1 MVDLFGKKKL
11 EDRISELE
19 EAIAVQEREKEELV
33 RTLQKREEKIKRL
46 TSANQEANL
55 ALKAMEQ
62 KTATMVASSPEKTET
77 ERPKARL
84 PEAWMPDNRELD
96 LLIQRLQGFLS
107 PREDLLVYAFPGSL
121 PKDADIPPQIRRVAM
136 EIKSQRGGII
146 IYCPQ
151 LFALQFIPP
160 FPIKERISWEGSSFQ
175 LSWIEEMMNTPA
187 LVVSAHAGSTF
198 LGVALSREG
207 FAVHEKVETQVKEK
221 HSKGGWS
228 QKRFERLR
236 EEDIKNHLDAV
247 QEKLAGLQSKY
258 GSIVKYAVLGGEEGL
273 IRQIAP
279 SISLPL
285 VERRL
290 KRHDEKYPDSLL
302 REVYGF
308 KCYRIDI
315 NVIEAERSNAI

>member
-19 EAIAVQEREKEELV
+19 EAIAVREREKEELV

-46 TSANQEANL
+46 ASANQEVNL

-62 KTATMVASSPEKTET
+62 KTATMVTSSPEKMET

-96 LLIQRLQGFLS
+96 LLIQRLQGFRS

-121 PKDADIPPQIRRVAM
+121 PEDADIPPQIRRAAM
-136 EIKSQRGGII
+136 EIKTHRGGII

-160 FPIKERISWEGSSFQ
+160 FPIKERGSWEGSSFQ
-175 LSWIEEMMNTPA
+175 LSLIEEMMNTPA

-236 EEDIKNHLDAV
+236 EEDI
-247 QEKLAGLQSKY
+247 
-258 GSIVKYAVLGGEEGL
+258 
-273 IRQIAP
+273 
-279 SISLPL
+279 
-285 VERRL
+285 
-290 KRHDEKYPDSLL
+290 
-302 REVYGF
+302 
-308 KCYRIDI
+308 
-315 NVIEAERSNAI
+315 

>member
-11 EDRISELE
+11 EDRISEME

-96 LLIQRLQGFLS
+96 LLIQRLQGFRS

-207 FAVHEKVETQVKEK
+207 FAVNEKVESQVKEK

-236 EEDIKNHLDAV
+236 EEDIKNHIDEVL
-247 QEKLAGLQSKY
+247 QKLSELAAKY
-258 GSIVKYAVLGGEEGL
+258 GSVVRYAVLGGDQSM
-273 IRQIAP
+273 IKQIAP
-279 SISLPL
+279 AVTLPI

-290 KRHDEKYPDSLL
+290 ERHDEKRLDKLL
-302 REVYGF
+302 DEVYGF
-308 KCYRIDI
+308 TIYRI
-315 NVIEAERSNAI
+315 